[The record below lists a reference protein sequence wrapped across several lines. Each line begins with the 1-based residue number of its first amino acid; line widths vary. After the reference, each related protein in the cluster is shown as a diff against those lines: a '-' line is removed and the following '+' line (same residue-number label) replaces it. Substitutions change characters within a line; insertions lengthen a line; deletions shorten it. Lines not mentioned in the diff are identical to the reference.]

1 MAQQLEMEEE
11 VKEKK
16 EVEEK
21 EEEGEKG
28 VFRLKATEAWKE
40 KP

>member
-21 EEEGEKG
+21 EEKEKD

>member
-1 MAQQLEMEEE
+1 MEE
-11 VKEKK
+11 

-21 EEEGEKG
+21 EQEKEEEKEEEEKEEN